1 MLGGILIL
9 ILTGFLAHVLV
20 NRLKGIYPFID
31 AVLLKRLY
39 YYHIL
44 LSFVYYLYSLFN
56 ASDSRYYYKKVMEDF
71 RGPEWFDFY
80 GTSTTFIEFIS
91 YPFIRYLGFSYL
103 AMMAL
108 FSFIG
113 YIGFVYFYIFFK
125 ERIKFRHHFLGV
137 DLLTLFFFLPNLHFW
152 SGSLGKGAII
162 FPAIALFFY
171 GISRINQRYIAVA
184 FAAVIIY
191 HVRPHIML
199 VMLVSCFIGL
209 VFSTKGISWVF
220 RLVFIA
226 GASVAFFYIY
236 QDVLTMVGIN
246 EEEVLTQGF
255 DLSRRA
261 RELSKAT
268 SGIDISNYSLGLQLF
283 TFIYRPLFFDAPGLL
298 GIVVSIENVFYLLI
312 TLRLLNFQGIRYL
325 FTSSFLVKSAF
336 FSFLTVSIALAQV
349 SGNLGIA
356 IRQKS
361 QVMMLLLFVIIMFLD
376 EKRSVQYKRQMTE
389 RLRRQREAEVLM
401 KQKESVRE

>member
-9 ILTGFLAHVLV
+9 ILTSFLAHVV
-20 NRLKGIYPFID
+20 INRLKGIHPFID

-39 YYHIL
+39 YYHVF
-44 LSFVYYLYSLFN
+44 LSFVYYLYSLYN
-56 ASDSRYYYKKVMEDF
+56 ASDSRYYYKKVVEDF

-108 FSFIG
+108 FAFLG
-113 YIGFVYFYIFFK
+113 YIGFIYFYIFFK

-137 DLLTLFFFLPNLHFW
+137 DLLTLVFFLPNLHFW

-171 GISRINQRYIAVA
+171 GISKINQRYIAVA

-220 RLVFIA
+220 RVVFIA

-268 SGIDISNYSLGLQLF
+268 SGIDISNYGLGLQLF

-298 GIVVSIENVFYLLI
+298 GIVVSIENVFYLL
-312 TLRLLNFQGIRYL
+312 
-325 FTSSFLVKSAF
+325 F

-361 QVMMLLLFVIIMFLD
+361 QVMMLLMFVIIMFLD
-376 EKRSVQYKRQMTE
+376 EKRLVQYNRQMTE
-389 RLRRQREAEVLM
+389 RLRREREAEVLM

>member
-1 MLGGILIL
+1 MLGGIVIL
-9 ILTGFLAHVLV
+9 IITSFLAHLLV

-31 AVLLKRLY
+31 AVLLKRVY
-39 YYHIL
+39 YYHVL

-56 ASDSRYYYKKVMEDF
+56 ASDSRYYYRKVVEDF
-71 RGPEWFDFY
+71 RGPEWMDFY
-80 GTSTTFIEFIS
+80 GTSTTFIEFIA
-91 YPFIRYLGFSYL
+91 YPFIRYLGFSYE
-103 AMMAL
+103 AMMVL
-108 FSFIG
+108 FTFFG

-125 ERIKFRHHFLGV
+125 ERIKFRHQFLGV
-137 DLLTLFFFLPNLHFW
+137 DLLTLFFFLPNPHFW
-152 SGSLGKGAII
+152 SSSLGKGAII
-162 FPAIALFFY
+162 LPAIALFFY
-171 GISRINQRYIAVA
+171 GISKINKRYIAVA
-184 FAAVIIY
+184 LGAVIIY

-199 VMLVSCFIGL
+199 VILVSCFIGL

-268 SGIDISNYSLGLQLF
+268 SGIDISNYGLGLQLF

-312 TLRLLNFQGIRYL
+312 TLKLLNFQGIRYL
-325 FTSSFLVKSAF
+325 VTSSFLVKSAF
-336 FSFLTVSIALAQV
+336 FSFLTVSIALAQI

-361 QVMMLLLFVIIMFLD
+361 QVMMLLLFVIIAFLD
-376 EKRSVQYKRQMTE
+376 ERRSVQYAKQMTE
-389 RLRRQREAEVLM
+389 RLRRKREAEVLM